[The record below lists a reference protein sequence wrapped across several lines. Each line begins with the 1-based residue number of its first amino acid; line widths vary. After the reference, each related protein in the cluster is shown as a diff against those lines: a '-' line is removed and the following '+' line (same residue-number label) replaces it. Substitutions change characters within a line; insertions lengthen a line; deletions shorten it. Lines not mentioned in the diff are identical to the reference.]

1 MGAAPTADA
10 RLLRE
15 LEQHE
20 AAHHPL
26 PSRGVLSLLVN
37 RTCWRRDAAA
47 TTNADDDDDDADDGG
62 THADAALEHLARA
75 LDVVGARLPPEGGGD
90 GACDAARMVRDAQAT
105 LRRSGRLANS
115 RAFFAVDALAPEL
128 RNRMLV
134 LVGPG
139 FRGRGGICASEA
151 YEQLLRLRHELQPP
165 PPPHPTPGGDLWAQ
179 VERTLGFF
187 EVSAT
192 LSLSLSLS
200 PPPHAYEPSLLS
212 YIVVVVVVADAD
224 NTRRRR
230 PRYESASMPTGSRRR
245 CAPRFGSRP
254 PSSTGSAPAGP
265 VFLARERGKKK
276 SRYSGSVVDAARR
289 CPLL

>member
-1 MGAAPTADA
+1 MGAGPIADA

-15 LEQHE
+15 LERHE

-47 TTNADDDDDDADDGG
+47 TATNADDDDDDADAGG

-75 LDVVGARLPPEGGGD
+75 LDVVGARLPPEGGG
-90 GACDAARMVRDAQAT
+90 GEGVCDAARGAARMVREARAT

-165 PPPHPTPGGDLWAQ
+165 PPPHHHPTPGRDLWAQ
-179 VERTLGFF
+179 VERTLSFF
-187 EVSAT
+187 EVRAT
-192 LSLSLSLS
+192 LSL
-200 PPPHAYEPSLLS
+200 HLLTHTNHHYYYNHTS
-212 YIVVVVVVADAD
+212 
-224 NTRRRR
+224 
-230 PRYESASMPTGSRRR
+230 
-245 CAPRFGSRP
+245 
-254 PSSTGSAPAGP
+254 
-265 VFLARERGKKK
+265 
-276 SRYSGSVVDAARR
+276 
-289 CPLL
+289 